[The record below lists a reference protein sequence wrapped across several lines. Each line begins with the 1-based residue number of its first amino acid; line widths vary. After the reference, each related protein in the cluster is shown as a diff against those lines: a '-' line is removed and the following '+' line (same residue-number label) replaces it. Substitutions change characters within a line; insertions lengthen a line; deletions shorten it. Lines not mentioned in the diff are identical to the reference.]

1 MYDAGVS
8 PPGEGEER
16 AQATGGAAEAPAR
29 AGVDRLGKRRRVER
43 LAVGYFKRRAGV
55 GMGARPL
62 HGDAVHFLN
71 PEERRNL
78 RRIERNAVLR
88 AGAAGALLGDRRR
101 RGVGDDAQSGGAARS
116 GAAHATGIGLGDQ
129 AEAVVAG
136 GGEGRGEQKSK
147 DEVAHGISV
156 DQNPARCKPGGD
168 RNKFWR
174 APGDR
179 PLCRLPSAGA
189 ARLTPAPSL
198 AAGRDRRR
206 GVAPGRSAARYFTSV
221 RAHQGPA
228 AAARAARP

>member
-88 AGAAGALLGDRRR
+88 AGIDSVEHGTYIDENTGDVTHF
-101 RGVGDDAQSGGAARS
+101 RGREVITTGGAEVYALDYF
-116 GAAHATGIGLGDQ
+116 GGL
-129 AEAVVAG
+129 
-136 GGEGRGEQKSK
+136 
-147 DEVAHGISV
+147 I
-156 DQNPARCKPGGD
+156 
-168 RNKFWR
+168 
-174 APGDR
+174 R
-179 PLCRLPSAGA
+179 P
-189 ARLTPAPSL
+189 
-198 AAGRDRRR
+198 
-206 GVAPGRSAARYFTSV
+206 
-221 RAHQGPA
+221 
-228 AAARAARP
+228 